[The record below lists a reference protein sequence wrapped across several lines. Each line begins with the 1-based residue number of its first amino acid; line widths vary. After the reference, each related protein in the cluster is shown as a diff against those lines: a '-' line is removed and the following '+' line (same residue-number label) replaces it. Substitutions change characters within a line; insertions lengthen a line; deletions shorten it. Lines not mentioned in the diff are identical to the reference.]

1 MVKCLYVA
9 VRVQAGNRHRMV
21 IVAGDAKKESN
32 IRKVSAVGRIKISLA
47 LGALG
52 FILSGCSLVAP
63 PYPPSLDNVQT
74 LKNSGAAPTRVGT
87 FAETGPGV
95 KHPISLRA
103 NSLVSPYGGT
113 WSAYISEAV
122 TRELTM
128 AGKMSP
134 NADVVIS
141 GTLLR
146 NEIDPAIVT
155 ASGDVS
161 ARFIVKKGE
170 TVRYDQVKSVHREW
184 DSSFAAAV
192 AIPKAVT
199 EYGYTVQALLATLYA
214 DPAFLEALK

>member
-1 MVKCLYVA
+1 MI
-9 VRVQAGNRHRMV
+9 
-21 IVAGDAKKESN
+21 IVTGDARKTSV

-52 FILSGCSLVAP
+52 FILSGCSVVAP

-74 LKNSGAAPTRVGT
+74 LKNSGAAPARVGT
-87 FAETGPGV
+87 FTESGSGV

-103 NSLVSPYGGT
+103 NSLVSPYGST

-161 ARFIVKKGE
+161 ARFIVRKGD

-184 DSSFAAAV
+184 ESSFAAAV

-199 EYGYTVQALLATLYA
+199 EYGYTVQALLAMLYA
-214 DPAFLEALK
+214 DPAFLDALK

>member
-1 MVKCLYVA
+1 M
-9 VRVQAGNRHRMV
+9 
-21 IVAGDAKKESN
+21 
-32 IRKVSAVGRIKISLA
+32 GRIKSSLA

-52 FILSGCSLVAP
+52 LVLSGCSIVAP
-63 PYPPSLDNVQT
+63 PYTPSLDNVQA

-87 FAETGPGV
+87 FNETGTAVP
-95 KHPISLRA
+95 HPISLRA
-103 NSLVSPYGGT
+103 NSLRSPYGSN
-113 WSAYISEAV
+113 WSAYLSEAV

-128 AGKMSP
+128 AGKLSP
-134 NADVVIS
+134 KADVEIS

-146 NEIDPAIVT
+146 NEIDPAIGT
-155 ASGDVS
+155 GTGDIS
-161 ARFIVKKGE
+161 ARFVVRKDN

-184 DSSFAAAV
+184 ESSFAGAV

>member
-1 MVKCLYVA
+1 M
-9 VRVQAGNRHRMV
+9 
-21 IVAGDAKKESN
+21 
-32 IRKVSAVGRIKISLA
+32 GRIKTSLA

-52 FILSGCSLVAP
+52 LVLSGCSVVAP
-63 PYPPSLDNVQT
+63 PYPPSLDNVQA

-87 FAETGPGV
+87 FNASGTGL
-95 KHPISLRA
+95 KHPIPLRA
-103 NSLVSPYGGT
+103 NSLESPYGGT
-113 WSAYISEAV
+113 WSAYLSEAV

-128 AGKMSP
+128 AGKMSSD
-134 NADVVIS
+134 ADVVIS

-161 ARFIVKKGE
+161 ARFVVKKGN
-170 TVRYDQVKSVHREW
+170 TVRYDQIKSVHREW

-199 EYGYTVQALLATLYA
+199 EYGYTVQALLATLYS
-214 DPAFLEALK
+214 DPAFLDALK